1 MARPRSKIDITCQNP
16 ECKYFFV
23 ESGKDII
30 KRGKNRA
37 GHQQYYCNEA
47 PHSRAVGYPMS
58 QATEVH

>member
-37 GHQQYYCNEA
+37 GLPNLVYSFKYCCGVYLDNASDE
-47 PHSRAVGYPMS
+47 G
-58 QATEVH
+58 